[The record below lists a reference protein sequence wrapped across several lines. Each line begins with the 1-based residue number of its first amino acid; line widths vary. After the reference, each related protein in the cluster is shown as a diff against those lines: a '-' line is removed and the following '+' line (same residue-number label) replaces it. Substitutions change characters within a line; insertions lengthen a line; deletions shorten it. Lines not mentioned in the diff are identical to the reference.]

1 MSITELSVKKPT
13 AVWMAVVLIVALG
26 IIGYNSM
33 GSNLLPTM
41 NSPVISI
48 TTSYNGASAEDIKE
62 DIVKPIEDA
71 VSGISGIDKVTSSS
85 NEGYGTVTATFKMSA
100 DMNTAYLDVQKAVDN
115 VSATL
120 PKDSDKPMLIKS
132 DTSQIPILIL
142 SVTGDV
148 NYDELYNAADT
159 LKQDVE
165 KVQGVAQ
172 VTLLGAYKKQLMI
185 KLDQSAM
192 DFYGVSTNSI
202 SQKLQANNLNM
213 PGGTIKQ
220 DKMDQYVTVVG
231 QFDNIEGIR
240 NLLIPTS
247 NGGNIRLGDVAKVDL
262 ELPDRDGYTRRNN
275 VETIGMMVT
284 KQSDANVLQV
294 ADKVKKQLE
303 ETKKITQS
311 GIDVSV
317 AFDNTTFITSSLSEI
332 KHNVI
337 EGIIVTAIVLYLFFR
352 SFRSSL
358 VVLISIPTS
367 LVATFFIMYKLNF
380 TLNIMSLM
388 GLSLVIGTL
397 VDDSIV
403 VLESIQRHLDKGEGL
418 IEAAINGRKEIGLAA
433 IAISICDVVVFAPIS
448 LMSGEVGQM
457 FKEFGLTIAAATIFS
472 LIVSFTLTPMLA
484 SFALKKV
491 DGSKEKEAKKGLFDK
506 IIVIYKKIIIWAL
519 GNRWKVLTTSVVG
532 IIFSIFLL
540 AMGFIG
546 VENMP
551 KSDESFVTINIGLS
565 TGSTIKQTDE
575 KVAEVEKY
583 LSKLP
588 EVKDYFSIIGANSM
602 GDSGKTMSQIM
613 VNLKPKNER
622 KRSQTEVSNDVRDFG
637 KKIPGID
644 FSVSESDTSGGSGK
658 PIVVKIQGKNEET
671 LKSLSNEVEKIIKKV
686 PGIIEVSNSTNVR
699 NSQLKIKVDSLA
711 ASNYGLNTSDISSV
725 VRVALSGENVG
736 VYRANNEENDITLKF
751 MKGQIKS
758 ADDVRNIKILTSS
771 GTQIP
776 LSQIAVIENVDTA
789 QTITREN
796 KQVIVT
802 VEANI
807 QGRTSGDVQTEINT
821 KLKSLQVPMG
831 YSVGFGG
838 EGEDM
843 KETAKSLGFALGAS
857 IALIYMILVVLYESY
872 LTPAIRMVAL
882 PFAIMGALIALA
894 VTGQTLNMIS
904 GIGVIMLEGLSA
916 KNGTLLI
923 DYTNTLMKRG
933 MNLRD
938 ALIESGVTRLRPI
951 IMTSATM
958 IVSMLPVAFSL
969 GEGSEL
975 KKSMAVVII
984 GGMIMST
991 ILTPIVIPVVYT
1003 LIDDLR
1009 NFMSRKV
1016 NKIKHL
1022 KIKKAEV
1029 GEKI

>member
-1 MSITELSVKKPT
+1 MSLTELSVKKPT
-13 AVWMAVVLIVALG
+13 AIWMAVVLTVALG
-26 IIGYNSM
+26 IIGYNKM

-48 TTSYNGASAEDIKE
+48 STSYNGANAEDIKE
-62 DIVKPIEDA
+62 EIVKPIEDA

-85 NEGYGTVTATFKMSA
+85 NEGYGTVTATFKMST
-100 DMNTAYLDVQKAVDN
+100 DMNTVYLDVQKAVDN
-115 VSATL
+115 VSASL
-120 PKDSDKPMLIKS
+120 PKDADKPMLIKS

-142 SVTGDV
+142 SVSGDV
-148 NYDELYNAADT
+148 NYDELYNSADT

-172 VTLLGAYKKQLMI
+172 VSLLGAYKKQLMI

-202 SQKLQANNLNM
+202 SQKLQANNINI

-220 DKMDQYVTVVG
+220 ENKDQYVTVVG
-231 QFDNIEGIR
+231 QFDSIESIK
-240 NLLIPTS
+240 NLLIPTC
-247 NGGNIRLGDVAKVDL
+247 NGGNIRLCQVANVEL
-262 ELPDRDGYTRRNN
+262 ELPDREGYTRRNE

-303 ETKKITQS
+303 ETKKITPS
-311 GIDVSV
+311 AIDVSV

-337 EGIIVTAIVLYLFFR
+337 EGIIVTALVLYLFFR

-457 FKEFGLTIAAATIFS
+457 FREFGLTIAAATIFS

-491 DGSKEKEAKKGLFDK
+491 ENKKEAKEGLFDK
-506 IIVIYKKIIIWAL
+506 IIKIYKKVIVWAL
-519 GNRWKVLTTSVVG
+519 GNRWKVITTSVVG
-532 IIFSIFLL
+532 IICSIFLL
-540 AMGFIG
+540 SMGFIG

-551 KSDESFVTINIGLS
+551 KADESFFTINIGLS
-565 TGSTIKQTDE
+565 TGSTIKQNDE
-575 KVAEVEKY
+575 KVTEVERY
-583 LSKLP
+583 LTSLP
-588 EVKDYFSIIGANSM
+588 EVKDYFSIIGADSTGN
-602 GDSGKTMSQIM
+602 SGKTVSQIM
-613 VNLKPKNER
+613 VNLKPKSER
-622 KRSQTEVSNDVRDFG
+622 KRSQAEVSNDVREFG

-644 FSVSESDTSGGSGK
+644 FSISESDTSGGGK
-658 PIVVKIQGKNEET
+658 PIAVKIQGKNEET
-671 LKSLSNEVEKIIKKV
+671 LKSLSNEVENIVKSV
-686 PGIIEVSNSTNVR
+686 PGIIDVSNSTKVR

-751 MKGQIKS
+751 MKGQVTS
-758 ADDVRNIKILTSS
+758 EADVRNIKILASS
-771 GTQIP
+771 GIEIP
-776 LSQIAVIENVDTA
+776 LSQIAVIENVDTP

-796 KQVIVT
+796 KQIIVT
-802 VEANI
+802 VDANI
-807 QGRTSGDVQTEINT
+807 QGRTSGEVQNEIDT
-821 KLKSLQVPMG
+821 KLKALQVPTG

-838 EGEDM
+838 EGEAM
-843 KETAKSLGFALGAS
+843 EETGKSLGFALFAS

-894 VTGQTLNMIS
+894 ITGQTLNMIS
-904 GIGVIMLEGLSA
+904 GIGIIMLEGLSA

-923 DYTNTLMKRG
+923 DYTNTLMKKG

-991 ILTPIVIPVVYT
+991 VITPIVIPVVYT

-1009 NFMSRKV
+1009 NFISRKAD
-1016 NKIKHL
+1016 KIKHL
-1022 KIKKAEV
+1022 KIKKAKV
-1029 GEKI
+1029 VEKYES